1 MIKTKKDLKE
11 YMEAARKQLGVNRK
25 YPRPFTD
32 EIWRYEIYLRKY
44 EYYLNTQKKILSI
57 WYKIVL
63 HKLGV
68 KLGIGIAPNVCGK
81 GLSIAHYGC
90 IEINDKAKIGNNLRI
105 HEGVTVGASGGDAPV
120 IGNNVFLG
128 TGCKVIGAIS
138 IANDV
143 TIGANAVVVKSI
155 LEAGVTYAGVPAV
168 KVSDNNSYQYVFWMK

>member
-11 YMEAARKQLGVNRK
+11 YMEADRKQLGVNRK

-105 HEGVTVGASGGDAPV
+105 HPPARRREPPFFPGAPGCMPAPPGAFPGASPPERGPGD
-120 IGNNVFLG
+120 G
-128 TGCKVIGAIS
+128 
-138 IANDV
+138 
-143 TIGANAVVVKSI
+143 
-155 LEAGVTYAGVPAV
+155 PACRV
-168 KVSDNNSYQYVFWMK
+168 RPRRPEPG

>member
-1 MIKTKKDLKE
+1 MLQMFVLALSLYNTWNRGVFLLCKITNLLIYSTK
-11 YMEAARKQLGVNRK
+11 
-25 YPRPFTD
+25 
-32 EIWRYEIYLRKY
+32 
-44 EYYLNTQKKILSI
+44 KKILSI

>member
-1 MIKTKKDLKE
+1 MQNEVIKAIMDRRSIRAFKPEQISDAEINTILQAGIFAPSA
-11 YMEAARKQLGVNRK
+11 MNQQNWH
-25 YPRPFTD
+25 FTVVQNQ
-32 EIWRYEIYLRKY
+32 EL
-44 EYYLNTQKKILSI
+44 LN
-57 WYKIVL
+57 
-63 HKLGV
+63 
-68 KLGIGIAPNVCGK
+68 
-81 GLSIAHYGC
+81 
-90 IEINDKAKIGNNLRI
+90 EINDKAKIGNNLRI

>member
-1 MIKTKKDLKE
+1 M
-11 YMEAARKQLGVNRK
+11 
-25 YPRPFTD
+25 
-32 EIWRYEIYLRKY
+32 
-44 EYYLNTQKKILSI
+44 
-57 WYKIVL
+57 
-63 HKLGV
+63 
-68 KLGIGIAPNVCGK
+68 
-81 GLSIAHYGC
+81 SIAHYGC